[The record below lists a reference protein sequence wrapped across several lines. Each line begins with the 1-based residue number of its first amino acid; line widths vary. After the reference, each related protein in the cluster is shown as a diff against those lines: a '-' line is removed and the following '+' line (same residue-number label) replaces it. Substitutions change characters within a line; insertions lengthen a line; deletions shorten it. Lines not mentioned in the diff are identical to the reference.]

1 MRKKIETRIGN
12 LQNLNFSTLL
22 AAPTKPQGPLKVTDV
37 TKNGAKVKWEKPE
50 DDGGK
55 PITGYVLEKL
65 DKATGRWM
73 PVGKVPADQLE
84 MDVKGLSEGHE
95 YNFRVKAVNEEGES
109 EPLET
114 DKSIVAKNPFGKD
127 FTRLLF

>member
-1 MRKKIETRIGN
+1 M
-12 LQNLNFSTLL
+12 
-22 AAPTKPQGPLKVTDV
+22 KVSDV
-37 TKNGAKVKWEKPE
+37 TKNGAKVKWEKPD

-73 PVGKVPADQLE
+73 PVGKTPADQTE

-95 YNFRVKAVNEEGES
+95 YQFRVRAVNEEGES

-114 DKSIVAKNPFGKD
+114 EKSIIAKNPFGKYQV
-127 FTRLLF
+127 

>member
-1 MRKKIETRIGN
+1 MIIIKFN
-12 LQNLNFSTLL
+12 SFFS

-73 PVGKVPADQLE
+73 PVGKTPADQLE
-84 MDVKGLSEGHE
+84 FDVKGLSEGHE

-114 DKSIVAKNPFGKD
+114 DKSIVAKNPFSKYYC
-127 FTRLLF
+127 F